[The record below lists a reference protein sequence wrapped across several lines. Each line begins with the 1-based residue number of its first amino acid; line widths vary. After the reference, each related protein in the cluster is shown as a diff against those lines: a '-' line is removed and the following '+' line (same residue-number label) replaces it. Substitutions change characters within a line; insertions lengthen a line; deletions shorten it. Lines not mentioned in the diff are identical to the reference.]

1 VGMGAAARPSMPG
14 PRGLAAR
21 NSRDPRPVGDRVF
34 AAQCARNVVE
44 LLMAHSYGK
53 LISYEK
59 LLRDPSTKDFYDI
72 FRFLI
77 AQIDPQLEVEGK
89 LEDEVPAI
97 MRRLKYPV
105 EVNRSKLQAIS
116 GPNTWPQLL
125 AVLDWLA
132 NLVRLNDE
140 LVAPLAECQASLSTS
155 VEHDDGDFHI
165 MRTLHENYMQFL
177 SGRDDHSDEERLR
190 QIYEERIDALKGEI
204 QRLRDHHSTMEQRL
218 QAFHAEQDRLAEL
231 QKAPATLG
239 LEVEGLQSAIFSAE
253 ARVQRMDAEIA
264 SVEAEEKTNDKEL
277 EDLQALAKQLTEQV
291 MNQAYS
297 KKEVERLKN
306 KRAHLQEVQSDLRAE
321 SERVDQGVW
330 ELNMQE
336 SRRVEGISRVVR
348 QVNEAIENLDG
359 ALLGLEGGC
368 AQDLAIRL
376 DLCEPSDTLAAQ
388 DFSDLRACAQAS
400 TVAHHEEAQSKEAA
414 LQETIDEQQ
423 MVQEN
428 LTSKDRE
435 IRRLRE
441 RLEQLNRMR
450 EEYREWSAKQLDEA
464 QRTAEATED
473 SVHAVSIGTSAPVFR
488 DAAEI
493 DKLKLTL
500 SAIQTQGAQEIAQME
515 EQLQRDE
522 EKLEDHRQSVLQQLD
537 MYHKDI
543 EAIAQNLGPLL
554 DGDATQMRRAARASQ
569 GGC

>member
-1 VGMGAAARPSMPG
+1 MRPAGVRGPGGAST
-14 PRGLAAR
+14 R
-21 NSRDPRPVGDRVF
+21 NSRDPRPVGDRIF

-44 LLMAHSYGK
+44 VLTARSYAK

-59 LLRDPSTKDFYDI
+59 LLRDPSTKDFFDI

-77 AQIDPQLEVEGK
+77 AQIDPQLEVEGRM
-89 LEDEVPAI
+89 EDEVPSI

-132 NLVRLNDE
+132 NMVRLNDE
-140 LVAPLAECQASLSTS
+140 LVAPLAECQASLMHST
-155 VEHDDGDFHI
+155 ELDDGDHHL
-165 MRTLHENYMQFL
+165 MRTLHENYMQYL
-177 SGRDDHSDEERLR
+177 SGRDDHSDEERLK
-190 QIYEERIDALKGEI
+190 QIYEERIDALRGEI
-204 QRLRDHHSTMEQRL
+204 QRLQDHHATMEQRL
-218 QAFHAEQDRLAEL
+218 HSFHVEQDRLTEL
-231 QKAPATLG
+231 QKAPAALG
-239 LEVEGLQSAIFSAE
+239 MEVEGLQSAIFSAE
-253 ARVQRMDAEIA
+253 ARVQR
-264 SVEAEEKTNDKEL
+264 VEAELAGVEGEEKTNDREI
-277 EDLQALAKQLTEQV
+277 EDMQALAKQLADQV

-306 KRAHLQEVQSDLRAE
+306 KRAHLQEVQGDLRAD

-359 ALLGLEGGC
+359 ALLGQDGGF
-368 AQDLAIRL
+368 AQDLAVRL
-376 DLCEPSDTLAAQ
+376 DLTEPSDTLAAQ
-388 DFSDLRACAQAS
+388 DFTDLRARSQDATCA
-400 TVAHHEEAQSKEAA
+400 HLEEAQGREVA
-414 LQETIDEQQ
+414 LQETVDEQQ
-423 MVQEN
+423 LVQEE
-428 LTSKDRE
+428 LSGKDRE

-441 RLEQLNRMR
+441 RLEQLGRMR

-522 EKLEDHRQSVLQQLD
+522 EKFEDHRHNVLQQLD
-537 MYHKDI
+537 MYYKDI
-543 EAIAQNLGPLL
+543 EAIAQDLGSLL
-554 DGDATQMRRAARASQ
+554 DGNTAQARRSSRATH